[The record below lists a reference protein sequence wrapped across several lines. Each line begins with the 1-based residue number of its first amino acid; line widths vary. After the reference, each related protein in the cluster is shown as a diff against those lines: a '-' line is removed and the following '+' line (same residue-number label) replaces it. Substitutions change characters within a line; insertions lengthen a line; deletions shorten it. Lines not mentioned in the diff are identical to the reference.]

1 MEDNASAA
9 FESKAPPKKHKRGDY
24 IAVSG
29 CPGSFL
35 QYTPTGSGCNVILRG
50 NNTRPKRIPLNEI
63 QVIEK
68 LRFDGEYFMIAGKL
82 WKIYPRLTFSYLD

>member
-1 MEDNASAA
+1 M
-9 FESKAPPKKHKRGDY
+9 
-24 IAVSG
+24 
-29 CPGSFL
+29 
-35 QYTPTGSGCNVILRG
+35 ILRG

-82 WKIYPRLTFSYLD
+82 WKVYPRLTFSYLD